1 MLVEKIRLVSSY
13 LLSLQHHNE
22 LRIYNMKIFV
32 LGLMI
37 FSGVLTTQAGEYTFV
52 TFEMTDGT
60 KASVPVSSLTMTIS
74 GNTLKAGSQTFVL
87 ANLSK
92 MYFSDTNESTAIEEV
107 TTATLDE
114 AAEIYDLRGNKVRKD
129 QMKRGV
135 YVVKTK
141 NKTYK
146 MIVK

>member
-1 MLVEKIRLVSSY
+1 M
-13 LLSLQHHNE
+13 QHHNE
-22 LRIYNMKIFV
+22 LRIDNMKIFI

-60 KASVPVSSLTMTIS
+60 KASVPASSLTMTIS

-87 ANLSK
+87 TNLSK

-114 AAEIYDLRGNKVRKD
+114 AAEIYDLRGNKVKKD

>member
-1 MLVEKIRLVSSY
+1 
-13 LLSLQHHNE
+13 
-22 LRIYNMKIFV
+22 MKHFV

-37 FSGVLTTQAGEYTFV
+37 FTGVLTAQAGEYTYL
-52 TFEMTDGT
+52 TFELTDGT
-60 KASVPVSSLTMTIS
+60 KASVPAASLTMTIS

-87 ANLSK
+87 TNLSK
-92 MYFSDTNESTAIEEV
+92 MYFSSTNETTGIDEV

-114 AAEIYDLRGNKVRKD
+114 AAEIYDLKGHKVTKD

-141 NKTYK
+141 SRTYK

>member
-1 MLVEKIRLVSSY
+1 
-13 LLSLQHHNE
+13 
-22 LRIYNMKIFV
+22 
-32 LGLMI
+32 MI

-60 KASVPVSSLTMTIS
+60 KASIPVSSLTMTIS

-107 TTATLDE
+107 TTDTLDE

>member
-1 MLVEKIRLVSSY
+1 
-13 LLSLQHHNE
+13 
-22 LRIYNMKIFV
+22 
-32 LGLMI
+32 MI
-37 FSGVLTTQAGEYTFV
+37 FTGVLTAQAGEYTYL
-52 TFEMTDGT
+52 TFELTDGT
-60 KASVPVSSLTMTIS
+60 KASVPAASLTMTIS

-87 ANLSK
+87 TNLSK
-92 MYFSDTNESTAIEEV
+92 MYFSSTNETTGIDEV

-114 AAEIYDLRGNKVRKD
+114 AAEIYDLKGHKVTKD

-141 NKTYK
+141 SRTYK

>member
-1 MLVEKIRLVSSY
+1 
-13 LLSLQHHNE
+13 
-22 LRIYNMKIFV
+22 MKIFV

-37 FSGVLTTQAGEYTFV
+37 FSGVLTAQAGEYTYL
-52 TFEMTDGT
+52 TFELTDGT
-60 KASVPVSSLTMTIS
+60 KASVPAASLTMTIS
-74 GNTLKAGSQTFVL
+74 GNILKAGSQTFVL
-87 ANLSK
+87 TNLSK
-92 MYFSDTNESTAIEEV
+92 MYFSSTNETTGIDEV

-114 AAEIYDLRGNKVRKD
+114 AAEIYDLKGHKVTKD

-141 NKTYK
+141 SRTYK